1 MTIRQS
7 IEFSADAEQ
16 VYNALTLA
24 SEFSAVTGAPAEI
37 SSDEGGEFSCFGGQI
52 TGRHI
57 ELTPNERIVQAWR
70 AGPWP
75 DSVYSIVK
83 FEIKKTGNSTTIDL
97 EHAGFPD
104 GGAEHLEA
112 GWHKMYWDPLRAY
125 LEK

>member
-75 DSVYSIVK
+75 DSVYSIVRL
-83 FEIKKTGNSTTIDL
+83 EIKKTGNSTTIDL

-104 GGAEHLEA
+104 GGTEHLEA